1 MQNSLQRRWIHEASA
16 VAALLA
22 SGAVQAGRP
31 LTVDDADVEDAGA
44 GHVESWYARQP
55 GKLNTWTVAPAIG
68 LGAGLELDASAM
80 RDTTSNLTTSA
91 LHLKWRITPS
101 QEDGCNFGASAGV
114 SHTQNAGNT
123 PDVTGLFTCNG
134 DFGALHLNAGANRP
148 KDGPTL
154 GTWGIA
160 LEHTFGAYTAH
171 VETFGQRHSA
181 PTQQIGLRTEF
192 AKNWQIDG
200 TLGRTQGETL
210 YSVGFKFSF

>member
-1 MQNSLQRRWIHEASA
+1 MHKSLHRLSA
-16 VAALLA
+16 PWMIATAALLA
-22 SGAVQAGRP
+22 SSAAFAGRP
-31 LTVDDADVEDAGA
+31 LTVDDADVEEAGE
-44 GHVESWYARQP
+44 GHVESWYARAP

-80 RDTTSNLTTSA
+80 RDTTSSLTTSA

-101 QEDGCNFGASAGV
+101 QENGCNFGASAGV
-114 SHTQNAGNT
+114 SHTQYAGNT

-134 DFGALHLNAGANRP
+134 EFGAFHLNAGANRP

-160 LEHTFGAYTAH
+160 LEHAFGAFTAH
-171 VETFGQRHSA
+171 IETFGQRHSA
-181 PTQQIGLRTEF
+181 PTQQIGLRTDI

-200 TLGRTQGETL
+200 TIGKMQRDTL
-210 YSVGFKFSF
+210 FSVGFKFSF